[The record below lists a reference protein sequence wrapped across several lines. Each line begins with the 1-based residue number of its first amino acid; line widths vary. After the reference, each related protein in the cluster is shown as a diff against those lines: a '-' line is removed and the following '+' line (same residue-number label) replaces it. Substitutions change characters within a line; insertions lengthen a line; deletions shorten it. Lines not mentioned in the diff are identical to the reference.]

1 MRRSRIFN
9 TFVVLAVTTMLAACT
24 GGKRHA
30 NDGDIADS
38 AESCIIVDKIEK
50 AENGLVKVKGRLWGN
65 TKHRNF
71 YSPNRQM
78 VTIFLDKNRK
88 VFPGDTLRFN
98 LD

>member
-1 MRRSRIFN
+1 MRRSSLFK
-9 TFVVLAVTTMLAACT
+9 TLVVFMTATLLVACT
-24 GGKRHA
+24 GGKRHT
-30 NDGDIADS
+30 NNVDVADS
-38 AESCIIVDKIEK
+38 AESCIIVDRIEK

-71 YSPNRQM
+71 YSPNRQT

>member
-1 MRRSRIFN
+1 MRRSSIFK
-9 TFVVLAVTTMLAACT
+9 TLVAFTVTTLLVACT

-30 NDGDIADS
+30 NGNASADS
-38 AESCIIVDKIEK
+38 VESCIIADKIEK

-71 YSPNRQM
+71 YSPNRQT

>member
-1 MRRSRIFN
+1 MRRSNIFN
-9 TFVVLAVTTMLAACT
+9 TLVVLATTTALVCCT
-24 GGKRHA
+24 GGKRHT
-30 NDGDIADS
+30 NGGDGADS

-50 AENGLVKVKGRLWGN
+50 AENGLVKVKGKLWGN

-71 YSPNRQM
+71 YSPNRQT

-88 VFPGDTLRFN
+88 EFPGDTLRFN

>member
-1 MRRSRIFN
+1 MRRSNIFN
-9 TFVVLAVTTMLAACT
+9 TLIVLATTTMLVACT

-30 NDGDIADS
+30 NDENADGV
-38 AESCIIVDKIEK
+38 ESCIIVDRIEK

-71 YSPNRQM
+71 YSPNRQT

>member
-1 MRRSRIFN
+1 MRRSSIFK
-9 TFVVLAVTTMLAACT
+9 TLVALATTTVLVCCT

-30 NDGDIADS
+30 NGNAS
-38 AESCIIVDKIEK
+38 AGNAESCIIVDKIENAK
-50 AENGLVKVKGRLWGN
+50 NGLVKVKGRLWGN
-65 TKHRNF
+65 TRHRNF
-71 YSPNRQM
+71 YSPNRQT

>member
-1 MRRSRIFN
+1 MRRSKIFN
-9 TFVVLAVTTMLAACT
+9 TLMVFMMATMLVACT

-30 NDGDIADS
+30 NGGDGAGN

-65 TKHRNF
+65 TRHRNF
-71 YSPNRQM
+71 YSPNRQT

>member
-1 MRRSRIFN
+1 MRRSSIFK
-9 TFVVLAVTTMLAACT
+9 TLVVFTMTTMLVACT

-30 NDGDIADS
+30 NDNCGDS

-65 TKHRNF
+65 TRHRNF

>member
-1 MRRSRIFN
+1 MRRSRIFK
-9 TFVVLAVTTMLAACT
+9 TLVALATTIVLVCCT

-38 AESCIIVDKIEK
+38 AESCIIVDRIEK

-65 TKHRNF
+65 NKHRSF
-71 YSPNRQM
+71 YSPNRQTI
-78 VTIFLDKNRK
+78 TIFLDKNRK

>member
-9 TFVVLAVTTMLAACT
+9 TLMVFMLTTMLVACT
-24 GGKRHA
+24 GGKRQT
-30 NDGDIADS
+30 NDGDVADS

-71 YSPNRQM
+71 YSPNRQT

-88 VFPGDTLRFN
+88 VFTGDTLSFN

>member
-9 TFVVLAVTTMLAACT
+9 TFVILAVTTMLAACT

-30 NDGDIADS
+30 NDGAVADS
-38 AESCIIVDKIEK
+38 AESCIIVDRIEK

-65 TKHRNF
+65 ATHKNF
-71 YSPNRQM
+71 YSPNMQPI
-78 VTIFLDKNRK
+78 TIFLKKSRK
-88 VFPGDTLRFN
+88 VSPGDTLRFN

>member
-9 TFVVLAVTTMLAACT
+9 TLMVFMMTTMLVACT
-24 GGKRHA
+24 GGKRHT
-30 NDGDIADS
+30 NGGDG

-65 TKHRNF
+65 KKHRNF
-71 YSPNRQM
+71 YSPNRQTI
-78 VTIFLDKNRK
+78 TIFLDKNRK

>member
-1 MRRSRIFN
+1 MERSSILKKL
-9 TFVVLAVTTMLAACT
+9 VVFMLTTMLVACT

-38 AESCIIVDKIEK
+38 AESCIIVDRIEK

-65 TKHRNF
+65 TRHRNF
-71 YSPNRQM
+71 YSSNRQT

>member
-1 MRRSRIFN
+1 MRRSNIFK
-9 TFVVLAVTTMLAACT
+9 TFVVFMITTMLVACT
-24 GGKRHA
+24 GGKRHT
-30 NDGDIADS
+30 NGDVTDS
-38 AESCIIVDKIEK
+38 AESCIIVDRIEK

-71 YSPNRQM
+71 YSPNRQTI
-78 VTIFLDKNRK
+78 TIFLDKNRK